1 MNTVMPITA
10 LITSLFLITTNSAFA
25 DTNQDEDDLLKYVD
39 SIRELLEQTKQEYGN
54 GNTDLALSLATKAYL
69 DNYEFLEAP
78 LVELGEEDLMEEVE
92 DMLRE
97 DLREMIKNDA
107 PSSDV
112 NEHIDAILV
121 KMDTIAKV
129 VPEFGTIAIIILAAS
144 IISVIAVTAKSK
156 ITLRV

>member
-1 MNTVMPITA
+1 MPITA
-10 LITSLFLITTNSAFA
+10 LITSLFLISTNYAFA
-25 DTNQDEDDLLKYVD
+25 DSNQDEDNLLKYVD
-39 SIRELLEQTKQEYGN
+39 SIKELLEQTKQEYAN
-54 GNTDLALSLATKAYL
+54 GNNDLALSLATKAYL
-69 DNYEFLEAP
+69 DNYEFLEDP

-97 DLREMIKNDA
+97 DLREMIRNGE

-129 VPEFGTIAIIILAAS
+129 VPEFGTMTIIILTAA
-144 IISVIAVTAKSK
+144 IICVMAVTTKSK
-156 ITLRV
+156 ITLRG